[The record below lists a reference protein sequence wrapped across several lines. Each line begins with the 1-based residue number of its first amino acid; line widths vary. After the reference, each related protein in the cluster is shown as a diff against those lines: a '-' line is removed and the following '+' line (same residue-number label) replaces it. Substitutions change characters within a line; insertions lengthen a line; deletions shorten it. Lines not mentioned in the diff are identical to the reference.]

1 MLLRKNFVLCADMWP
16 EPRWTPD
23 GEGGNNNP
31 LPWDPKA
38 DEFEEDLRIQVVLP
52 TFGSA
57 LKAPGIPIEDYADFS
72 ELMTKPETITESPG
86 AQD

>member
-1 MLLRKNFVLCADMWP
+1 MWP
-16 EPRWTPD
+16 APQWTPD

-31 LPWDPKA
+31 LRRDTKA
-38 DEFEEDLRIQVVLP
+38 DEFEEELRIQSALP

-72 ELMTKPETITESPG
+72 ELLTKPETITESPG
-86 AQD
+86 AQECDSFF